1 MTQAERETFV
11 KNFGSQIPDA
21 LEKLLADQSLRAA
34 LPACFRFTSV
44 PFVLEIQYLTNLEDP
59 ANYDLANN
67 RVVFAI
73 STDGH
78 GVIADLSDHELKIM
92 QSEFGDVDY
101 LGITVQDLRDASV
114 TSI

>member
-1 MTQAERETFV
+1 MSQGERETFV
-11 KNFGSQIPDA
+11 KNFGSQIPDS

-34 LPACFRFTSV
+34 LPACFRFTTV
-44 PFVLEIQYLTNLEDP
+44 PFTLEIQYLTNLEDQR
-59 ANYDLANN
+59 NYDLDNK

-73 STDGH
+73 NTDGH
-78 GVIADLSDHELKIM
+78 GVVADLSNQELKIL

-101 LGITVQDLRDASV
+101 LGITVQDLLDASV